1 MFRRENHL
9 LRLFLT
15 PLNKIR
21 LYLPLYTI
29 FWDNQKFSDY
39 FVITFRKK
47 Q

>member
-1 MFRRENHL
+1 MFREKNHPN
-9 LRLFLT
+9 RLFLT

-21 LYLPLYTI
+21 LYLPLYTN
-29 FWDNQKFSDY
+29 FRDNQKFSDY